1 MFTLKS
7 LLIYVHPD
15 SLVDSS
21 FGYVF
26 FRAHLN
32 SDFQGLLL
40 GKCYKHNLST
50 PGKANGT
57 SNGDQ

>member
-1 MFTLKS
+1 MLKS
-7 LLIYVHPD
+7 VFIYVH
-15 SLVDSS
+15 SYSFADSS
-21 FGYVF
+21 FGSVF